1 MGRGRPRKD
10 APAEGDGPAAKMQR
24 TKRLEIPLT
33 TLPKLSGNVLACGQG
48 EMGQLGMGE
57 DVMEKTRP
65 AIVEGLSD
73 VVQISAG
80 GMHNLCLT
88 RHGTVYSF
96 GCNDEGALG
105 RDTSQEGSEFE
116 PKLIELPGLCVKI
129 SAGDSHSACLLND
142 GRVYA
147 WGSFRDSHGN
157 MGLTLEG
164 NKRLPIEVLPGNR
177 WVDIA
182 SGCDHLVLLSDIGH
196 IYTVGCAEQGQLGRV
211 SIRAA
216 SGESRRGKT
225 QLLQPGIVT
234 RRGKI
239 IVADAIWATT
249 YCTFYKD
256 YQTGRIFAFGLNNY
270 CQLGI
275 PNPSENVVKPV
286 FVPEPTS
293 FNEVQQIAGGQH
305 HTLVLKTDHKVYAIG
320 RKEYGRLGLGEDV
333 TDDAKTLQP
342 VAVLGD
348 KKVVSVCCG
357 ESTSFAVTDKGELYA
372 WGMGSS
378 LQLGTGLETDESKPV
393 LIASK
398 QVAGKVILT
407 ASSGGQHSLF
417 LVQET
422 PTVTEKA
429 PTKVAAAGKKAKSEP
444 ASTTTEAAPNGLAKH
459 SDTANGGGDEPAAT
473 TTTSSA
479 SGDNEPTTNGVDKD
493 VPAEKEKSSAPAKA
507 TTAGGGSRKRKIQ

>member
-1 MGRGRPRKD
+1 MGRGRPRREN
-10 APAEGDGPAAKMQR
+10 PAETGDGPAAKIQR
-24 TKRLEIPLT
+24 TKKLELPLATIPT
-33 TLPKLSGNVLACGQG
+33 ASGNVLSCGQG
-48 EMGQLGMGE
+48 EFGQLGLGE
-57 DVMEKTRP
+57 DVMEKSRP
-65 AIVEGLSD
+65 ALINGLSD
-73 VVQISAG
+73 VVLISAG

-88 RHGTVYSF
+88 RDGKVYSF

-105 RDTSQEGSEFE
+105 RDTSDEGSEFE
-116 PKLIELPGLCVKI
+116 PKLIELPGSCVRI

-142 GRVYA
+142 GRVFA

-182 SGCDHLVLLSDIGH
+182 SGCDHLVMLLETGH

-225 QLLQPGIVT
+225 QLLQPGMVT

-239 IVADAIWATT
+239 VVADAIWAST

-256 YQTGRIFAFGLNNY
+256 RPSGRIFAFGLNNY

-293 FNEVQQIAGGQH
+293 FSEVQQIAGGQH
-305 HTLVLKTDHKVYAIG
+305 HTLVLKEDHKVYAIG
-320 RKEYGRLGLGEDV
+320 RKEYGRLGLGDV
-333 TDDAKTLQP
+333 QEDAKTLQP
-342 VAVLGD
+342 VEGALAG
-348 KKVVSVCCG
+348 KKVVYVCCG
-357 ESTSFAVTDKGELYA
+357 ESTSFAVTDSGEVYS
-372 WGMGSS
+372 WGIGSS
-378 LQLGTGLETDESKPV
+378 QQLGTGNEDDVTSPV

-398 QVAGKVILT
+398 QVQGKVVLQV
-407 ASSGGQHSLF
+407 SSGGQHSLF
-417 LVQET
+417 LVQEAT
-422 PTVTEKA
+422 AKQPTAPPKA
-429 PTKVAAAGKKAKSEP
+429 AAKTTAKKATTTAPAESTTNGDSTDAPKTGDDVAPVAAA
-444 ASTTTEAAPNGLAKH
+444 
-459 SDTANGGGDEPAAT
+459 AAT
-473 TTTSSA
+473 TSNGGTS
-479 SGDNEPTTNGVDKD
+479 
-493 VPAEKEKSSAPAKA
+493 
-507 TTAGGGSRKRKIQ
+507 GGGGRKRKLQ

>member
-1 MGRGRPRKD
+1 MGRGRSKKET
-10 APAEGDGPAAKMQR
+10 PAEADGPAAKILR
-24 TKRLEIPLT
+24 TKKPEISLA
-33 TLPKLSGNVLACGQG
+33 TLPTLSGNVLACGQG
-48 EMGQLGMGE
+48 EMGQLGLGE

-65 AIVEGLSD
+65 AVVDGLAD

-88 RHGTVYSF
+88 RHGKVYSF

-105 RDTSQEGSEFE
+105 RDTSEEGSEFL
-116 PKLIELPGLCVKI
+116 PKPIELPGLCVKI
-129 SAGDSHSACLLND
+129 SAGDSHSACLLDD
-142 GRVYA
+142 GRVFA

-182 SGCDHLVLLSDIGH
+182 SGCDHLVLLSVIGH

-256 YQTGRIFAFGLNNY
+256 RQSGRIFAFGLNNY

-293 FNEVQQIAGGQH
+293 FSDVKQISGGQH
-305 HTLVLKTDHKVYAIG
+305 HTLVLKNDHKVYAIG
-320 RKEYGRLGLGEDV
+320 RKEYGRLGLGDSV
-333 TDDAKTLQP
+333 TEDAKTLQL
-342 VAVLGD
+342 VSALGD
-348 KKVVSVCCG
+348 KKVTSICCG
-357 ESTSFAVTDKGELYA
+357 ESTSFAVTDSGELYA

-378 LQLGTGLETDESKPV
+378 LQLGTGDEADEPKPV
-393 LIASK
+393 HIQSK
-398 QVAGKVILT
+398 QVTGKTILK

-417 LVQET
+417 LVQES
-422 PTVTEKA
+422 PTVVMERATVKPSA
-429 PTKVAAAGKKAKSEP
+429 STKKASATSNGQTANGAGATQDETETTVT
-444 ASTTTEAAPNGLAKH
+444 STTT
-459 SDTANGGGDEPAAT
+459 
-473 TTTSSA
+473 
-479 SGDNEPTTNGVDKD
+479 TTNGND
-493 VPAEKEKSSAPAKA
+493 ATKEKPAAKV
-507 TTAGGGSRKRKIQ
+507 TVGKKRKLQ

>member
-1 MGRGRPRKD
+1 MGRGRPKKD
-10 APAEGDGPAAKMQR
+10 TPAESVGPAAKIQR
-24 TKRLEIPLT
+24 TKKQEIPLAA
-33 TLPKLSGNVLACGQG
+33 LPKLSGNVLACGQG
-48 EMGQLGMGE
+48 EMGQLGLGE

-65 AIVEGLSD
+65 AIVEGLSE

-80 GMHNLCLT
+80 GMHNLVLT
-88 RHGTVYSF
+88 RHGKVYSF

-105 RDTSQEGSEFE
+105 RDTSEEGSEFL
-116 PKLIELPGLCVKI
+116 PKPIELPGTCVKI

-182 SGCDHLVLLSDIGH
+182 SGCDHLVLLSDSGH

-234 RRGKI
+234 RRGKM
-239 IVADAIWATT
+239 VTADAIWATT

-256 YQTGRIFAFGLNNY
+256 FQTGRIFAFGLNNY

-275 PNPSENVVKPV
+275 PNPSEDVVKPV

-293 FNEVQQIAGGQH
+293 FDEVLQIAGGQH

-320 RKEYGRLGLGEDV
+320 RKEYGRLGLGDDV
-333 TDDAKTLQP
+333 TEDAKTLQP
-342 VAVLGD
+342 VAALGD
-348 KKVVSVCCG
+348 KKVVSVSCG
-357 ESTSFAVTDKGELYA
+357 ESTSFAVTDTGELYA

-378 LQLGTGLETDESKPV
+378 LQLGTGSESDESQPV

-398 QVAGKVILT
+398 QVAGKVILK

-417 LVQET
+417 LVQEPPKIT
-422 PTVTEKA
+422 SST
-429 PTKVAAAGKKAKSEP
+429 
-444 ASTTTEAAPNGLAKH
+444 ASTTTVANKKSKAAEASATTNGQTTNGNSSSSSTSADKDAPITDAPI
-459 SDTANGGGDEPAAT
+459 AAAAT
-473 TTTSSA
+473 TNGSA
-479 SGDNEPTTNGVDKD
+479 E
-493 VPAEKEKSSAPAKA
+493 EKPKP
-507 TTAGGGSRKRKIQ
+507 TAGGGRKRKLQ